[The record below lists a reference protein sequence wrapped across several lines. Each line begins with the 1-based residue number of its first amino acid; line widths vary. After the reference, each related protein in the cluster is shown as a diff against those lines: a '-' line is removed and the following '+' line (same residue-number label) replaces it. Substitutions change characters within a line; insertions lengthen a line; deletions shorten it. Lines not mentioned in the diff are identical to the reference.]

1 MPRLLALIGALA
13 IAGAV
18 VVAGFFFGGF
28 FNIAA
33 SESDPPFVAQ
43 QIVRVRVASIA
54 RHATDRPPADFG
66 DAARVQAGAKLFSAS
81 GCVQCH
87 GGPGVKWAKFSEGL
101 NPDPPDLKKEA
112 GGLEPQE
119 VFWIVKHGIRMTG
132 MPSFAGAGL
141 SDDEIW
147 SISAFVKK
155 IGGVSD
161 ADYAAWTAPAV
172 PAPVAP
178 AVPAPAP
185 APPSATPPSTTPAPA
200 APAPAEQPKQ

>member
-1 MPRLLALIGALA
+1 MTRLLALIGALA

-33 SESDPPFVAQ
+33 SENDPPFVAQ

-54 RHATDRPPADFG
+54 RHATDRPPANFG
-66 DAARVQAGAKLFSAS
+66 EAARVQAGAKLFAAS
-81 GCVQCH
+81 GCAQCH
-87 GGPGVKWAKFSEGL
+87 GAPGVGWAKFSEGL

-112 GGLEPQE
+112 GNLEPQE

-132 MPSFAGAGL
+132 MPSFAAAGV
-141 SDDEIW
+141 SDDDIW
-147 SISAFVKK
+147 SIAAFVKK
-155 IGGVSD
+155 IASVSE
-161 ADYAAWTAPAV
+161 ADYAAWTAPAASV
-172 PAPVAP
+172 QPPAPPPAP
-178 AVPAPAP
+178 AV
-185 APPSATPPSTTPAPA
+185 PAPA